1 MWFHLYSAMVDEIN
15 LVIFFMVALMV
26 LWQSY
31 HCVFHSVSKESLAQ
45 SSCPLQWRH
54 NECDGVSYHRR
65 LHCSLNP
72 LFRRKSKKIS
82 KFRVTGL
89 CEGNS
94 SHKGPVT
101 RKMLPFDDVIMWGM
115 MVRMISWV
123 PLRASTKQY
132 VKHVQRFSVYAHS
145 QWETALH
152 CNAVPHW
159 LGAYTEESLHVRNS
173 GEMYCIINVQ
183 WSWNLLRINNFKPS
197 TPD

>member
-1 MWFHLYSAMVDEIN
+1 MSAMASQITGVSIVHSTLCSGAN
-15 LVIFFMVALMV
+15 QRKY
-26 LWQSY
+26 QS
-31 HCVFHSVSKESLAQ
+31 SASLAYV
-45 SSCPLQWRH
+45 R
-54 NECDGVSYHRR
+54 GIHR
-65 LHCSLNP
+65 SP
-72 LFRRKSKKIS
+72 
-82 KFRVTGL
+82 V
-89 CEGNS
+89 NS

-145 QWETALH
+145 QWETALQ

-173 GEMYCIINVQ
+173 GAMYCIISVQ
-183 WSWNLLRINNFKPS
+183 WSWNLLRINNFKPN